1 VTKTTLDP
9 EVKTLSLVPT
19 PPVSGD
25 VFRLQNK
32 HPTIHLKTLH
42 DVRIEMAK
50 VYRAVRT
57 GQLES
62 QEGSRLVYMLSA
74 LGKAVEAHQVS
85 ERLDAID
92 RVLKRRQ

>member
-1 VTKTTLDP
+1 MTLEP
-9 EVKTLSLVPT
+9 EGKTLSLVPT
-19 PPVSGD
+19 PPVSGEVLPFQD
-25 VFRLQNK
+25 K